1 MALYICNKKM
11 KGVTYLTNEN
21 NVKVAVQID
30 LKKNQELWEEFCDFI
45 QAKKRLLEPKKEWS
59 KIKDS
64 LVIKKLV

>member
-30 LKKNQELWEEFCDFI
+30 LKKNQELWEESCDFI
-45 QAKKRLLEPKKEWS
+45 EAKKRLLEPKKEWS

>member
-45 QAKKRLLEPKKEWS
+45 EAKKRLLEPKKEWS